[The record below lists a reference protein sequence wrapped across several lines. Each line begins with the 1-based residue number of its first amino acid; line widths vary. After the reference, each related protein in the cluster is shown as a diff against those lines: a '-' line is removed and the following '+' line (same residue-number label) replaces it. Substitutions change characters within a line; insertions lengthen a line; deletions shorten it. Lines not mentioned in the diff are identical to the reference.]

1 MDASLQSLPS
11 YSRREIAF
19 LAQCE
24 KVVHLDDLL
33 LRRSMLAMLGRN
45 DLALAE
51 LERMFAA
58 NDPLREFL
66 YAIPQFE
73 PLHGDPRFRT
83 LLKQI
88 GLPREPAVPAQ

>member
-1 MDASLQSLPS
+1 MASYKPP
-11 YSRREIAF
+11 
-19 LAQCE
+19 
-24 KVVHLDDLL
+24 
-33 LRRSMLAMLGRN
+33 MLAMLGRN

-73 PLHGDPRFRT
+73 PLHQDPRFQA
-83 LLKQI
+83 LLRQVNLPPPKQ
-88 GLPREPAVPAQ
+88 AKAQSR